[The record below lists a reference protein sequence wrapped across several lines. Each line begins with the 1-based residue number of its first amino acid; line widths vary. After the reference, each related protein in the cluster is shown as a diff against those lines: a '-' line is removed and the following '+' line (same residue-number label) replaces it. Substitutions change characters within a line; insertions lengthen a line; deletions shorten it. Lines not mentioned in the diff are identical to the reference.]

1 MKVMYDP
8 ITDTISMI
16 LSSATVA
23 ESDEPRPGVILDF
36 DQHGRVVAIEILDAS
51 RRVDVPNAM
60 EFEISAEAAP

>member
-1 MKVMYDP
+1 
-8 ITDTISMI
+8 MI

-36 DQHGRVVAIEILDAS
+36 NQHGRIVAIEILDAS